1 MAENRDDF
9 DAEFLDLVAS
19 MDADPSTVVDEPLHL
34 EGGSLS
40 VALVLAP
47 IPSAE
52 ALHALLSL
60 SGYSLDIVRM
70 RPWSAVWIQVENASA
85 DEDEFASLLAEE
97 RDMPD
102 IVDEVARAVSRLSK
116 YGSVA
121 VMSWL
126 VDGEGAEVG
135 VSGQLT
141 ARRYVSGEPEDA
153 IPAGVLLGCIPE
165 AAEDLLLGRTHPQD
179 YDDSVS
185 SDGTTRRPRG
195 PLGWFRRR

>member
-1 MAENRDDF
+1 MAEGRDDI
-9 DAEFLDLVAS
+9 DAQFRDLVAS
-19 MDADPSTVVDEPLHL
+19 MDADSATSVEEPLHL

-60 SGYSLDIVRM
+60 SGYALNIVRM
-70 RPWSAVWIQVENASA
+70 KPWSAVWIQVRNVPA
-85 DEDEFASLLAEE
+85 DEDEFDSLLPEE
-97 RDMPD
+97 REMPE

-121 VMSWL
+121 IMSWL
-126 VDGEGAEVG
+126 VEGEGAEVG

-165 AAEDLLLGRTHPQD
+165 AAEDLLLGRTRPED
-179 YDDSVS
+179 YDDSVA

-195 PLGWFRRR
+195 PLGWFRRK